1 MSKYVI
7 GIHYGHNATVA
18 VAKKGKIIFCQSEER
33 LNRIKNSTGFPT
45 QTLKYVYKNIC
56 KPKEI
61 GTIEIFQKSLL
72 GYIFLKNY
80 NFKPFQ
86 YGQYLSP
93 ELEKKN
99 NVFRTTKLYWHLSQF
114 KAKNITE
121 NNKKLKKEAFNY
133 YSKEAKISIDKI
145 NFIDHHTTHAYSAI
159 ANVKHWKEA
168 LIFTLDGAGDYN
180 CASVN
185 IFKNKKLKTIQT
197 TNHYNS
203 LGYFYSSI
211 TQLLG
216 MRSGEHEFKVMG
228 LAPYSSLKHYLP
240 ILKKLRKLIFIN
252 TTGNFEAKNSPIK
265 LNKVLGD
272 IMHSQR
278 FDNVAGAIQAFTEEL
293 IISWINYWIKKTNI
307 KNIAVSGGV
316 FMNVKA
322 CQKVLENCKIN
333 KYFVVP
339 SAADESTAIGAAFYG
354 SLRSHQLSD
363 LKPLKDLYLGT
374 SFSDNE
380 IKNYLTS
387 NKIVNRYKISK
398 HRNINKVVANLLS
411 QNEIVARFD
420 GRMEFGARSLGNRSI
435 LANPSDFAT
444 IEKINSKIK
453 IRDFWMPF
461 TPSILEDD
469 INNYILNKKKIFC
482 PYMVLTFNTTKLAQK
497 NLKAAIHPRDKTIRP
512 QCVIKSWNPKYY
524 ELINEFKKKT
534 GIGAVLNTSFN
545 LSGEPNVCSPKDAI
559 HTMDNSGLEYLAIGS
574 FLLKKNKIK

>member
-1 MSKYVI
+1 MNKYVI
-7 GIHYGHNATVA
+7 GIHFGHNATVA
-18 VAKKGKIIFCQSEER
+18 VAKNGEIIFCQSEER
-33 LNRIKNSTGFPT
+33 LNRIKNSTGFPR
-45 QTLKYVYKNIC
+45 QTLQYVYKNIC
-56 KPKEI
+56 KPKEV
-61 GTIEIFQKSLL
+61 GSIEIFQKSLI
-72 GYIFLKNY
+72 GYLFLKNY

-93 ELEKKN
+93 DLEKKN
-99 NVFRTTKLYWHLSQF
+99 NGFRTTKLYWLLSQF
-114 KAKNITE
+114 KAKYITE
-121 NNKKLKKEAFNY
+121 NSKKLNKEALSY

-145 NFIDHHTTHAYSAI
+145 NFLDHHTCHAYSAI
-159 ANVKHWKEA
+159 ANVKHWKET
-168 LIFTLDGAGDYN
+168 LIFTLDGVGDYN

-185 IFKNKKLKTIQT
+185 ILKNKELKKIQT

-211 TQLLG
+211 TELLG

-228 LAPYSSLKHYLP
+228 LAPYSNKKYYLP
-240 ILKKLRKLIFIN
+240 ILKKLKKLLFIN
-252 TTGNFEAKNSPIK
+252 SKGNFESMISPIK

-272 IMHSQR
+272 IIRYQR
-278 FDNVAGAIQAFTEEL
+278 FDNVAGAIQALTEEL
-293 IISWINYWIKKTNI
+293 TISWINYWIKRTNI

-322 CQKVLENCKIN
+322 CQKVLESCKID

-339 SAADESTAIGAAFYG
+339 SAADESTAIGAAYYG

-374 SFSDNE
+374 SFNDKE
-380 IKNYLTS
+380 IADYLTS
-387 NKIVNRYKISK
+387 NKIANRYKILK
-398 HRNINKVVANLLS
+398 PRNINKVVAHLLS
-411 QNEIVARFD
+411 QNEIVARFN

-435 LANPSDFAT
+435 LANPSDFST

-461 TPSILEDD
+461 TPSIIEDD
-469 INNYILNKKKIFC
+469 IEKYIFNKKKIFC

-524 ELINEFKKKT
+524 ELIKEFKKKT

-545 LSGEPNVCSPKDAI
+545 ISGKPNVCSPKDAI
-559 HTMDNSGLEYLAIGS
+559 NTMDNSGLDYLAIGS
-574 FLLKKNKIK
+574 FLLKKK